1 MSNQSERAKTALIT
15 GASSG
20 IGLEL
25 AKLFAKEGYNLVL
38 VARGR
43 ETLTELSNGF
53 EEKYQIRCKIIA
65 KDLSSPSA
73 PEEIHAELQR
83 ELVKVDALVNCA
95 GFGASGFFSEIDWLK
110 EMNMIHV
117 NLVALTHLTKLFLGE
132 MLQRRD
138 GKILNVAST
147 AAFQPGPLMAV
158 YYATKA
164 YVLSFTEALGE
175 EVKGSGVIVTALCPG
190 PTRTRFQEIADMSNS
205 RLFRSGVVLDAET
218 VARIGYE
225 GLINQKRVVIPG
237 LINRLLA
244 LSVRIMPRTWVTKI
258 TRRMNERT

>member
-1 MSNQSERAKTALIT
+1 MPNQSEHAKTALIT

-25 AKLFAKEGYNLVL
+25 AKLFAKDGYDLVL

-43 ETLTELSNGF
+43 QSLTELSK
-53 EEKYQIRCKIIA
+53 ELEKKHKITTKIIA
-65 KDLSSPSA
+65 KDLSSSSA

-83 ELVKVDALVNCA
+83 ESVLIDALVNCA
-95 GFGASGFFSEIDWLK
+95 GFGASGSFSEINWPI

-132 MLQRRD
+132 MLQRQD

-175 EVKGSGVIVTALCPG
+175 EVKGTGVTVTALCPG

-205 RLFRSGVVLDAET
+205 RLFKSGGVLDAET

-225 GLINQKRVVIPG
+225 GLMNKKRVVIPG

-244 LSVRIMPRTWVTKI
+244 IGVRITPRTWVTKI
-258 TRRMNERT
+258 ARRMNERA